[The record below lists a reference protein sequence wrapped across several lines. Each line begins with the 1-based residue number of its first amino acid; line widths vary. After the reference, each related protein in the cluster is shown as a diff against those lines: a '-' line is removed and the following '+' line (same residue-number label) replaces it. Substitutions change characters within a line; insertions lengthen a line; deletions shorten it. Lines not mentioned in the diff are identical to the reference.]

1 MADTTPV
8 AVTPQM
14 SFEMARTLIKNGDAI
29 NIYRPEK
36 WSLKS
41 LIYGPITF
49 MSGSP
54 IYHVVVAMWMRTPND
69 TPRLMCV
76 EANLLGGKRI
86 VPLSIYMTRKMEVMP
101 WPAQYSFTAME
112 EALVARVAEESYGLL
127 DFITI
132 GLREFLGIKRK
143 AAHIA
148 KGEVCSELV
157 SNAWIAGGFPF
168 DDSIVSPGK
177 LKGEMMKYGV
187 QPSIVIPPASVKV
200 V

>member
-1 MADTTPV
+1 MATPLPTTPE
-8 AVTPQM
+8 M
-14 SFEMARTLIKNGDAI
+14 DFETARPLIKNGDAV
-29 NIYRPEK
+29 NIYRPEG
-36 WSLKS
+36 WSIKS
-41 LIYGPITF
+41 MLYSVIDF
-49 MSGSP
+49 MTGSP

-86 VPLSIYMTRKMEVMP
+86 VPLSIYMTRRMEVMP
-101 WPAQYSFTAME
+101 WPAQYNFTAME
-112 EALVARVAEESYGLL
+112 EALTARVAEEKYGLL
-127 DFITI
+127 DFVTI
-132 GLREFLGIKRK
+132 GLREFFGIKRK
-143 AAHIA
+143 AKHIA

-168 DDSIVSPGK
+168 DDAIVSPGK

-187 QPSIVIPPASVKV
+187 VPSIVIPPAQVKV